1 MIINRKIMV
10 KILREPHYHRKWLTH
25 ISKSTEEKESTKERK
40 EVKNEKL
47 RMRNGRIVG
56 SPASQNSD

>member
-1 MIINRKIMV
+1 MV